1 MSTND
6 FTTVDY
12 QEEARTRYTDRFN
25 LEHHPVY
32 DAYLSFL
39 TKALNDLQDVFKDLM
54 QLRSLD
60 TAEGVQLDVI
70 GSLVGQPRELI
81 NYELYPFFG
90 FEKSLNGRGFG
101 TLVNPNDGGVF
112 SSLQDGEGV
121 SALLDDDSYRFLIK
135 ARIVSNTSKGTTE
148 SLLKGMNFLLGGNYV
163 TITEPGNAHLKI
175 HFNRVLTDLEEY
187 FMRSLAD
194 TGSII
199 PIPIGVSL
207 ELKFYEGYGIRYGAQ
222 YGN

>member
-6 FTTVDY
+6 FDTIDY
-12 QEEARTRYTDRFN
+12 QEESRGRYTDRFK
-25 LEHHPVY
+25 HTTYPVY

-39 TKALNDLQDVFKDLM
+39 TKTLNDLQDVFKDLM

-60 TAEGVQLDVI
+60 TAVGYQLDVI

-90 FEKSLNGRGFG
+90 FEDSLNGRAFG
-101 TLVNPNDGGVF
+101 NLNNPNDGGIF
-112 SSLQDGEGV
+112 RSLEDGEGV
-121 SALLDDDSYRFLIK
+121 STLLDDDSYRFLIK
-135 ARIVSNTSKGTTE
+135 ARIFSNTSKGTSE
-148 SLLKGMNFLLGGNYV
+148 SILQGMNFLLGANSV
-163 TITEPGNAHLKI
+163 TISEPGNAHLKI

-187 FMRSLAD
+187 FMRGLAD
-194 TGSII
+194 VGSII
-199 PIPIGVSL
+199 PIPISVTL